1 MRCSLCKGR
10 SQKSRAL
17 SRPGSAWLAGVR
29 EQRWMN
35 WVRPSASQA
44 RPRFFQALAQ
54 LSFPLSTPTSPGA
67 NLPSSAGCFVAWRV
81 ARTLIL
87 QQPGCM
93 TSASFLF
100 LPGPFGL

>member
-35 WVRPSASQA
+35 WVRPSPSQA
-44 RPRFFQALAQ
+44 WPRFFQALAQ
-54 LSFPLSTPTSPGA
+54 LSFPLDSHLPRSKPSFPAVLAALWPGGSPE
-67 NLPSSAGCFVAWRV
+67 PSFSSSLAV
-81 ARTLIL
+81 
-87 QQPGCM
+87 
-93 TSASFLF
+93 
-100 LPGPFGL
+100 

>member
-54 LSFPLSTPTSPGA
+54 LSFPLSTPTSQAFPAVLAALWPGGSPE
-67 NLPSSAGCFVAWRV
+67 PSFSSSLAV
-81 ARTLIL
+81 
-87 QQPGCM
+87 
-93 TSASFLF
+93 
-100 LPGPFGL
+100 